1 MNAPFQATR
10 WTLIA
15 RSRGGGTS
23 AKAALSDLCAAYYAP
38 VVAFLR
44 SEGRTEDA
52 ARDLAHGFFAR
63 LLEGGRLEQAEE
75 GRGRFRSYLLGALK
89 HFLSDQ
95 RDHAMAA
102 KRGGGVEHA
111 PIEDTG
117 EGSAPGLQ
125 IEDARIPAP
134 DAAFDRQ
141 WAISLLDSAL
151 RDLEAE
157 MTADNKQRAFEL
169 LKPWLT
175 GDPEAASQ
183 ASISG
188 ELTMSVDAVKQA
200 VLRLRKRFRAL
211 VKKRIADTVEGT
223 AQADEEFQHLMS
235 ALRR

>member
-1 MNAPFQATR
+1 MNSPFQATR

-15 RSRGGGTS
+15 RSRGGDTS

-44 SEGRTEDA
+44 SEGRTDDA
-52 ARDLAHGFFAR
+52 ARELAHGFFAR
-63 LLEGGRLEQAEE
+63 LLEGGSLEQAEE

-95 RDHAMAA
+95 RDRTMAA
-102 KRGGGVEHA
+102 KRGGGAEHTPLDA
-111 PIEDTG
+111 FG

-125 IEDARIPAP
+125 IEDAKVATP

-157 MTADNKQRAFEL
+157 MLTEGKQSAFVL

-183 ASISG
+183 ASIA
-188 ELTMSVDAVKQA
+188 EALQMSVDAVKQA

-235 ALRR
+235 ALRG

>member
-1 MNAPFQATR
+1 MNSPFQATR

-15 RSRGGGTS
+15 RSRGEDAS

-44 SEGRTEDA
+44 SEGRTDDA
-52 ARDLAHGFFAR
+52 ARELAHGFFAR
-63 LLEGGRLEQAEE
+63 LLEGGSLEQAEE

-95 RDHAMAA
+95 RDRAMAA
-102 KRGGGVEHA
+102 KRGGGAEHTPLEA
-111 PIEDTG
+111 FG

-125 IEDARIPAP
+125 IEDAKVSAP

-141 WAISLLDSAL
+141 WAISLLDSSL
-151 RDLEAE
+151 RDLAAE
-157 MTADNKQRAFEL
+157 MVVEGKQRSFEL

-175 GDPEAASQ
+175 GDPEAESQ
-183 ASISG
+183 ASIAG

-211 VKKRIADTVEGT
+211 VKKRIADTVEGS

>member
-1 MNAPFQATR
+1 MNSPFQATR

-15 RSRGGGTS
+15 RSRGGDTS

-44 SEGRTEDA
+44 SEGRTDDA

-63 LLEGGRLEQAEE
+63 LLEGGKLEQAEQ

-95 RDHAMAA
+95 RDRSTAA
-102 KRGGGVEHA
+102 KRGGGAEHT
-111 PIEDTG
+111 PIDNTSE
-117 EGSAPGLQ
+117 SSSPGLQ
-125 IEDARIPAP
+125 IQDDKMSAP

-151 RDLEAE
+151 RDLDAE
-157 MTADNKQRAFEL
+157 MMTEGKQRAFEL

-175 GDPEAASQ
+175 GDPEAESQ
-183 ASISG
+183 ANIAK
-188 ELTMSVDAVKQA
+188 ELGMSVDAVKQS

-211 VKKRIADTVEGT
+211 VKKRIADTVEGS